1 MGCDKTLDE
10 VDRFLKK
17 FTDMQKSKRRV
28 IETWKF
34 IKRDT
39 EGMQTKLR
47 NNTEL
52 LQLSLVS
59 LTRLVKLGVNQF
71 SLEIC

>member
-10 VDRFLKK
+10 VDRFLER
-17 FTDMQKSKRRV
+17 FPGLQMGEKRA
-28 IETWKF
+28 IETMKF
-34 IKRDT
+34 IQKDT

-47 NNTEL
+47 YNTEL

-59 LTRLVKLGVNQF
+59 LTRLVKLLMN
-71 SLEIC
+71 